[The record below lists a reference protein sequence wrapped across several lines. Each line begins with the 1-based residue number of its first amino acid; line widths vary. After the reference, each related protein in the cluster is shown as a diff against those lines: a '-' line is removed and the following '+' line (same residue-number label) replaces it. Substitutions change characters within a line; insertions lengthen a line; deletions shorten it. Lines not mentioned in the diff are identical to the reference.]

1 MLPQHSK
8 VLNNY
13 RLLVFFIDWFL
24 RFFFFEIIE
33 YDEVREVGS
42 LKWGANKKDPI
53 FRKGSVCTSQKIRLN
68 PSPPLQA

>member
-24 RFFFFEIIE
+24 RFFLEKIE
-33 YDEVREVGS
+33 YDEVREVAPPPPQSGE
-42 LKWGANKKDPI
+42 KTKKTLYSE
-53 FRKGSVCTSQKIRLN
+53 K
-68 PSPPLQA
+68 A